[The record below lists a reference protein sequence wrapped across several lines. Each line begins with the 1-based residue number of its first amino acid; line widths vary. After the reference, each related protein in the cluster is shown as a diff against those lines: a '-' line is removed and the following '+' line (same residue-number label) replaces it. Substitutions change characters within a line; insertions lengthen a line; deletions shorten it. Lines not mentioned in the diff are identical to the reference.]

1 MKKMVMVLGFMM
13 LTVLAGCEMSDISSS
28 SGECVASDDCNDGN
42 DCTVDIC
49 DVAGVCQHALANN
62 PECLPEP
69 ECTPTDEI
77 CDGADNDC
85 DGEIDEGTECDACP
99 GGPIMPYYRDS
110 DSDGYGDPSVS
121 ERMCSGAGAIGWVDI
136 AGDCNDAN
144 PDIYPDAAEVCDG
157 ADNDCDGETDEGLA
171 VPYYVDRD
179 GDGYGD
185 SSFIVA
191 YQCPG
196 ASVTGQSEVGS
207 DCNDF
212 DAAIHPDA
220 GCPPCETAAY
230 YRDGDSDGYGDI
242 SVVEYFCVGAPMAG
256 YVANA
261 DDCNDSDS
269 SIHPDTPEL
278 CDDVDNDCDGEVDEI
293 CS

>member
-13 LTVLAGCEMSDISSS
+13 LTVLAGCEMSEASSLL
-28 SGECVASDDCNDGN
+28 GECVASEDCNDGN
-42 DCTVDIC
+42 DCTIDIC
-49 DVAGVCQHALANN
+49 NVAGVCQHALANN

-77 CDGADNDC
+77 CDGL
-85 DGEIDEGTECDACP
+85 
-99 GGPIMPYYRDS
+99 
-110 DSDGYGDPSVS
+110 
-121 ERMCSGAGAIGWVDI
+121 
-136 AGDCNDAN
+136 
-144 PDIYPDAAEVCDG
+144 
-157 ADNDCDGETDEGLA
+157 DNDCDGETDEGLA